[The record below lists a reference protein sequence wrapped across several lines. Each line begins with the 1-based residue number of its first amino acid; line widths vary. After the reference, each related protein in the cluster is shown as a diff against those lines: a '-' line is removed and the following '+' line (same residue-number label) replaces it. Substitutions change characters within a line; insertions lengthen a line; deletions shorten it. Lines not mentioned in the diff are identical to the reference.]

1 MSTTNDQ
8 QGSTPGPEPVAIF
21 VSLELSRV
29 RWLVT
34 WTFHGSTKMSKTSV
48 AAGDEKALPALCG
61 LFMITALIEIR
72 AAGGA
77 GATPSGQRKF
87 TSSSKRRVRPLGRGR
102 PHHQTH
108 KPLVTGRKTS
118 E

>member
-34 WTFHGSTKMSKTSV
+34 WTFHGSTKMSKSPWRPATRRPCPRF
-48 AAGDEKALPALCG
+48 AAY
-61 LFMITALIEIR
+61 
-72 AAGGA
+72 
-77 GATPSGQRKF
+77 S
-87 TSSSKRRVRPLGRGR
+87 
-102 PHHQTH
+102 
-108 KPLVTGRKTS
+108 
-118 E
+118 